1 MRTLH
6 FFCTLRSY
14 PGERGI
20 LKYENIIMKWRE
32 SKMKKIVALMMALV
46 LALSLAACSSN
57 AGNDSQAPEDN
68 SQAPASQPVDE
79 QPSDEQPSDE
89 ISGTVNTD
97 GSTSMADV
105 MAAFQESFGDI
116 QPGVTINYTASGSG
130 SGITNVLAGTVDIG
144 LSSRALTDEEKAEG
158 AVENIVA
165 LDGVAIVVHPENT
178 AATSLT
184 IEQIAQIYTGEI
196 SNWSE
201 LGGADAPIA
210 VIGRDAASG
219 TRGAFEE
226 IVGVEDACVYTNEYE
241 STGEVIGSVAGNP
254 NAIGYASLSAVDD
267 TVSAVQVN
275 GVAPSEATV
284 ADGSYEIQRPFVMV
298 TKEGTELSP
307 AAQAFLD
314 WAMSADAADE
324 VEAAGCVSPNA

>member
-1 MRTLH
+1 M
-6 FFCTLRSY
+6 
-14 PGERGI
+14 
-20 LKYENIIMKWRE
+20 
-32 SKMKKIVALMMALV
+32 
-46 LALSLAACSSN
+46 
-57 AGNDSQAPEDN
+57 
-68 SQAPASQPVDE
+68 
-79 QPSDEQPSDE
+79 
-89 ISGTVNTD
+89 
-97 GSTSMADV
+97 
-105 MAAFQESFGDI
+105 
-116 QPGVTINYTASGSG
+116 
-130 SGITNVLAGTVDIG
+130 DIG

-165 LDGVAIVVHPENT
+165 LDGVAIVVNPENT
-178 AATSLT
+178 VTDLT

-196 SNWSE
+196 TNWSE

-210 VIGRDAASG
+210 VMGRDAASG

-226 IVGVEDACVYTNEYE
+226 IVGVEDACEYTNEYE

-267 TVSAVQVN
+267 TVKAVQVN

-284 ADGSYEIQRPFVMV
+284 ADGTYEIQRPFVMV
-298 TKEGTELSP
+298 TMEGTELST
-307 AAQAFLD
+307 AAQTFLD